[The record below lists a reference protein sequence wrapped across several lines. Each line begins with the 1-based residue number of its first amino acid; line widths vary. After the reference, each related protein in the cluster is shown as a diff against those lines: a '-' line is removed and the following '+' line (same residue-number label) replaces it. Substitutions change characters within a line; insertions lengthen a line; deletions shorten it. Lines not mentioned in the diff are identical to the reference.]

1 MELYTLAIDL
11 SKNYFQLHGIDKV
24 GRRVMKKKLTRK
36 QFIEYLPQIPVCRVV
51 MEAGSA
57 AHYWGRNFQGMGH
70 EVKLIA
76 PQFVKPFLKSNK
88 NDANDAEAIAEASLR
103 PSMRFVQIKSEWQV
117 ELQSIHRS
125 RSRIVGCRVQ
135 LTNAIHGFLV
145 EYGVILPKAMTKFRE
160 QVAWLI
166 SEECGEIPLIFKA
179 ELGKMYEEL
188 NGYLAREKD
197 LNNQLRIYADTNAT
211 CKRLQTIPGIGP
223 IVSTALYAGVADP
236 QSFKNG
242 REFAAWLGLVPR
254 QSSSGGK
261 ENLLGISKRGDRNL
275 RCLLIHGARASY
287 FRMKNDKDSSR
298 LNAWVVS
305 KSESRGANKAIVALA
320 NKMARFA
327 WVVMARNEEFKYAV

>member
-11 SKNYFQLHGIDKV
+11 SKNYFQLHGIDQS
-24 GRRVMKKKLTRK
+24 GRRVLKRKLTRK
-36 QFIEYLPQIPVCRVV
+36 EFIESLPQFPKCRIV

-57 AHYWGRNFQGMGH
+57 AHYWGRKLTSMGH

-88 NDANDAEAIAEASLR
+88 NDANDAEAIAEASIR

-125 RSRIVGCRVQ
+125 RSRVVGCRVQ

-145 EYGVILPKAMTKFRE
+145 EYGLVLPKAMLKFKKE
-160 QVAWLI
+160 IAWLI
-166 SEECGEIPLIFKA
+166 SPECGELPQIFKA
-179 ELGKMYEEL
+179 ELVKMYEEL
-188 NGYLAREKD
+188 EGYLKREKE
-197 LNNQLRIYADTNAT
+197 LNKQLRMYADTNET
-211 CKRLQTIPGIGP
+211 CIRLQTIPGIGP

-236 QSFKNG
+236 NSFRNG

-287 FRMKNDKDSSR
+287 LRMKNKKEDNR
-298 LNAWVVS
+298 LSNWVIS
-305 KSESRGANKAIVALA
+305 KSETRGANKAIVALA
-320 NKMARFA
+320 NKMARIA
-327 WVVMARNEEFKYAV
+327 WVVMAKNVEFKYAV

>member
-1 MELYTLAIDL
+1 MELYTMGIDL
-11 SKNYFQLHGIDKV
+11 SKRYFQLHGIDQV
-24 GRRVMKKKLTRK
+24 GRRVLKKKLTRK
-36 QFIEYLPQIPVCRVV
+36 EFMEFLPQMPRCRVV

-57 AHYWGRNFQGMGH
+57 AHYWGRKLQEMGH

-145 EYGVILPKAMTKFRE
+145 EYGIILPKGMTKFKT
-160 QVAWLI
+160 QIAWLI
-166 SEECGEIPLIFKA
+166 SPECGEIPVLFKA
-179 ELGKMYEEL
+179 ELAKMYGEL
-188 NGYLAREKD
+188 GGYLNREKE
-197 LNNQLRIYADTNAT
+197 LSSQLRKYADTNET

-287 FRMKNDKDSSR
+287 LRIKNKKEDNR
-298 LNAWVVS
+298 LSNWVIS
-305 KSESRGANKAIVALA
+305 KSESRGANKAVVALA
-320 NKMARFA
+320 NKMARIA
-327 WVVMARNEEFKYAV
+327 WVVMVRNENFKYAV